1 MRLMPTD
8 ASDSCSMKKVDR
20 RPVEVA
26 TAAAAAAVV
35 LYAPLPDAAVG

>member
-26 TAAAAAAVV
+26 TAAAAAVV

>member
-26 TAAAAAAVV
+26 TAAAAAV

>member
-26 TAAAAAAVV
+26 TAAAAVG
-35 LYAPLPDAAVG
+35 LCAPPPGAAVG

>member
-26 TAAAAAAVV
+26 TAAAVG